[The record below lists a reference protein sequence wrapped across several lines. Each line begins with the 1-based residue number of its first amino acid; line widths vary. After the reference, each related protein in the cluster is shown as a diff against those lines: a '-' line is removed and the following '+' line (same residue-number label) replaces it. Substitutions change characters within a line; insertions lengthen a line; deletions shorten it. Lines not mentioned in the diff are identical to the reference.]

1 MSDTCS
7 STSDTDGVLGCKVP
21 DYYANCLDHLDKC
34 RDDNFG
40 GYSGT
45 LAFACDQTCYCSANR
60 AEKYVGARGKNC
72 EEMILDSSGTA
83 PKAKIAVADYTSSD
97 MCSSGSMGF
106 ASEDLYSYYFP
117 NFYVIDDQA
126 RISSNSWGISS
137 CDGAYDS
144 SGYYVDKYIWENQDF
159 SVFFAAGNDGYSCGS
174 NPSVVSP
181 ATSKNG
187 IAVGASETGRWPVNG
202 ESATNDPDTLAYFSG
217 IGLTEDG
224 RFKPDI
230 VAPGYYV
237 VSANSS
243 GYQSSASCSVTYMQ
257 GTSMS
262 TPIAAGGGA
271 LIRQCKY

>member
-1 MSDTCS
+1 
-7 STSDTDGVLGCKVP
+7 
-21 DYYANCLDHLDKC
+21 
-34 RDDNFG
+34 
-40 GYSGT
+40 
-45 LAFACDQTCYCSANR
+45 
-60 AEKYVGARGKNC
+60 
-72 EEMILDSSGTA
+72 MILDSSGTA

-181 ATSKNG
+181 ATSKN
-187 IAVGASETGRWPVNG
+187 
-202 ESATNDPDTLAYFSG
+202 
-217 IGLTEDG
+217 
-224 RFKPDI
+224 
-230 VAPGYYV
+230 
-237 VSANSS
+237 
-243 GYQSSASCSVTYMQ
+243 
-257 GTSMS
+257 
-262 TPIAAGGGA
+262 
-271 LIRQCKY
+271 